1 MKKKRNSLKQHA
13 ENRCNTR
20 ARSAAVDEKPT
31 VEAPDG
37 AEELAQIRVRI
48 RDLLARC
55 ASLSSQIDF
64 AFGGQAFLPDVDPLD
79 PANQRRFRACF
90 HEHRKVT
97 KLLIQA
103 LQLWTA
109 SFGGKTD
116 ILDFK

>member
-1 MKKKRNSLKQHA
+1 MKKNSLKQNA

-20 ARSAAVDEKPT
+20 ARSAAVDGKPPLKSP
-31 VEAPDG
+31 EG
-37 AEELAQIRVRI
+37 AEELAQIRARI
-48 RDLLARC
+48 LDLLARC
-55 ASLSSQIDF
+55 ARLSSQIDC
-64 AFGGQAFLPDVDPLD
+64 AFGGQAFLPGVDPLD
-79 PANQRRFRACF
+79 PTNQRRFWACF

-97 KLLIQA
+97 KWLIQA